1 MVDRSAARAVEGL
14 VDWALGVRWRDI
26 PESAR
31 AIARDITVDCVGCAL
46 GGLGSRKSRAAAQWA
61 GAFPVSGGATVPG
74 VSARLAPGPAAF
86 AWGELINA
94 LEFDPDLTPCHVAP
108 FVLPAPWVTAEAGH
122 RSGRELL
129 LAVVVAHE
137 IAAQI
142 AGRMPGLRAV
152 GGTAER
158 PTYAFRERW
167 SAYTAGIVG
176 AVAGAAR
183 LLRADRVTT
192 LSALGIAAGLA
203 PVPIS
208 SSFFFTARPSDL
220 KYGSPG
226 WVSHGARAALDLAH
240 AGYRGNPT
248 ALTGPNGL
256 LTILGNGPADL
267 AGAAHDL
274 GRHWRILDT
283 VFKRFPTG
291 GVGHVGLDLFERFFR
306 ETRTPPARIDSV
318 EITTDPIVEVPV
330 LANREVD
337 DPVDAQFALAWG
349 FALLPYYPPGPA
361 WQSAQALHDP
371 RVLRLFSKVR
381 IRSDPAVVR
390 ELYRQLVIERF
401 PYVRRRPTH
410 VRVRAGGRSW
420 EATDSV
426 AEGYPERPLSRDEL
440 GEKFLRNAA
449 GRLPAASAE
458 RLLADLLAIDR
469 AASLDATATLLRR
482 AVVR

>member
-1 MVDRSAARAVEGL
+1 MVERSGSRTVERL
-14 VDWALGVRWRDI
+14 VDWALGVSWADV

-31 AIARDITVDCVGCAL
+31 TIAREIVTDCVGCAL

-61 GAFPVSGGATVPG
+61 GGFLDRAGATVPG
-74 VSARLAPGPAAF
+74 VSSRLAPGPAAF

-108 FVLPAPWVTAEAGH
+108 FVLPASWVTAEASD

-129 LAVVVAHE
+129 LAIVVAHE
-137 IAAQI
+137 VAAQL
-142 AGRMPGLRAV
+142 AGRMPGLRVV
-152 GGTAER
+152 GGTAKR

-183 LLRADRVTT
+183 LLHADRSVT

-208 SSFFFTARPSDL
+208 SSFFFTARASDL

-240 AGYRGNPT
+240 AGYRGDPG
-248 ALTGPNGL
+248 ALSGPNGL
-256 LTILGNGPADL
+256 LAILGNGPADL
-267 AGAAHDL
+267 AGAIDDL

-291 GVGHVGLDLFERFFR
+291 GVGHVGLELFERFLR
-306 ETRTPPARIDSV
+306 ETGTRPAEIESV
-318 EITTDPIVEVPV
+318 EVTSDPIVEVPV

-361 WQSAQALHDP
+361 WQSPPALRDP

-381 IRSDPAVVR
+381 VRTDPTVVR
-390 ELYRQLVIERF
+390 DLYRQLVIEKF
-401 PYVRRRPTH
+401 PYVRRRPTR
-410 VRVRAGGRSW
+410 VRVRADRKYW
-420 EATDSV
+420 EGTDSV
-426 AEGYPERPLSRDEL
+426 AVGYPERPIPREDLR
-440 GEKFLRNAA
+440 EKFLRNAA
-449 GRLPAASAE
+449 GRLPVASAE
-458 RLLADLLAIDR
+458 HLFADLLSVDR
-469 AASLDATATLLRR
+469 APSLNATATLLRR
-482 AVVR
+482 AVVG